1 MSFPENILAYLK
13 SGGPVM
19 GFIILFTFGIWFCY
33 IEGLLQMRA
42 LTASDDA
49 SHLRGE
55 RLAAMQWLFTA
66 LGTLVVVTPLLGLLG
81 TVFGMAR
88 TFSALSSHSLIEGEM
103 ADGIRLALVTTQA
116 GLIAALPGT
125 FGLAH
130 LNWLR
135 KTALRPQLKEAR

>member
-1 MSFPENILAYLK
+1 MSFAENILDYLK

-19 GFIILFTFGIWFCY
+19 GFIVLFTFGIWFCY
-33 IEGLLQMRA
+33 IEGLLRMRT
-42 LTASDDA
+42 LMGCDGAS
-49 SHLRGE
+49 SLRGE
-55 RLAAMQWLFTA
+55 RLAKMQWLFTA
-66 LGTLVVVTPLLGLLG
+66 LRTLVVVTPLLGLLG

-88 TFSALSSHSLIEGEM
+88 TFGALSSRSMLEGEM

-135 KTALRPQLKEAR
+135 KKALHLQIQEAR